1 MELLFVNIFPLFVN
15 FHIAGYIDSSLEI
28 FFVYPIQSSRGIV
41 SLSVKHQEIEI
52 KSEIHKT
59 GVVEIVSGY
68 KSLSAH
74 VLFTFISTD
83 KVLPLNSVAS
93 TCPLACCG
101 ELQLSLITGLNS
113 AWSCCSIN
121 LSQFFSRRY
130 SLECADFKTF
140 PLCPLSRSMKYE
152 IPGTVNCI

>member
-1 MELLFVNIFPLFVN
+1 MELLFVNIFPLFVTS
-15 FHIAGYIDSSLEI
+15 HIAGYIDSSLEI

-74 VLFTFISTD
+74 VLFTFISTGI
-83 KVLPLNSVAS
+83 VLRLNSVARS
-93 TCPLACCG
+93 FPVACCG
-101 ELQLSLITGLNS
+101 ELQLSLINGLNS

-121 LSQFFSRRY
+121 LFQFFSRRY
-130 SLECADFKTF
+130 SSECAEFKIF
-140 PLCPLSRSMKYE
+140 LFCPWSHSM
-152 IPGTVNCI
+152 